1 MKHTHLLFVLLLC
14 FLVLAPVSAAV
25 HTSVPVDHEVYR
37 ILDVARIRGL
47 IDNQIDVK
55 PYSAS
60 RILHLLETIASQPEK
75 LSKSELLQ
83 IQQLIASLNASYG
96 YEPSNL
102 EKLLSTGYLRS
113 YDRDRGLGASFGI
126 TVDSQQT
133 VSLLK
138 KGEYD
143 SRNSVVAFLK
153 SDIGSYVSFNMDF
166 GLVFDKL
173 NNSVFLPSEFTIPG
187 EGFYMRL
194 TEGGSTPSSIPFD
207 KLNTSLV
214 LTPELSASFFDGD
227 VLLRW
232 GTIKRD
238 WGPGLNNLM
247 LSADARSFD
256 AIDIQLNLTSWFR
269 YSVMNGSLGK
279 FSLDTI
285 DGEPFLSDR
294 YGAKEDRLNYRYN
307 NNFSAHRVELDIGS
321 DLTFAIYES
330 TVWQKRFELSYLN
343 PFTVYMFQQNS
354 LGDIDDV
361 FAGLDFS
368 YTLPSKARIY
378 GAMAMNE
385 MNVVGNPIT
394 MLKAPRNMF
403 AFQAGVVVPLPIG
416 SFSSLTFQ
424 WTYIGPFVYTHYPM
438 RKLTGVIDPTDL
450 VTSEE
455 PEGDNDKVQII
466 TDTGRTVTYNATTE
480 NLTFNEK
487 GSDPAAVIDLK
498 DDAVAN
504 WYTQGGKTY
513 TLTDDGRTMIEKK
526 DGNFLIYETYA
537 ETNYVNKGEN
547 LGYPLQPN
555 SQEFLL
561 QLDLGLPKGWTTQLQ
576 VKYQARSGQYGYALD
591 QFMLYAI
598 HKQYPEKDFWN
609 HVFNHTLSVLFS
621 GTKKLDGM
629 PISLTASYRFI
640 ADWERPIDESTER
653 FDGLTTVFGSWQDPS
668 FNHIV
673 QVGVKIFY

>member
-1 MKHTHLLFVLLLC
+1 MKHTRSLFVLLLC
-14 FLVLAPVSAAV
+14 FLVLAPLSAAV
-25 HTSVPVDHEVYR
+25 HTSVPVDHRVYR
-37 ILDVARIRGL
+37 ILEVAQIRGL
-47 IDNQIDVK
+47 IENQLDVK

-60 RILHLLETIASQPEK
+60 KILSLLQTIASKPEK
-75 LSKSELLQ
+75 LSKSELQQ
-83 IQQLIASLNASYG
+83 IQQLIASFNASYG
-96 YEPSNL
+96 YEPSDIQS
-102 EKLLSTGYLRS
+102 LLTTGYLRS
-113 YDRDRGLGASFGI
+113 YDAQKGLGASFGI
-126 TVDSQQT
+126 TVDTQQT
-133 VSLLK
+133 FSLSE

-143 SRNSVVAFLK
+143 SRNALVAFLK
-153 SDIGSYVSFNMDF
+153 SDIGSHISFNMDF

-173 NNSVFLPSEFTIPG
+173 NNRVFLPSEFTIPG

-194 TEGGSTPSSIPFD
+194 TEGGNPPSSIPFD
-207 KLNTSLV
+207 KLNTSLI

-227 VLLRW
+227 VQLRW

-269 YSVMNGSLGK
+269 YSVMSGSLGK
-279 FSLDTI
+279 FSLDNI

-294 YGAKEDRLNYRYN
+294 YGAKEDRVNYRYD
-307 NNFSAHRVELDIGS
+307 NNFSAHRAELDIGRNF
-321 DLTFAIYES
+321 TFAIYES

-416 SFSSLTFQ
+416 TFSSLTFQ

-450 VTSEE
+450 KISETD
-455 PEGDNDKVQII
+455 PDITTHKTV
-466 TDTGRTVTYNATTE
+466 TDTGREITYKYNSSTDTIE
-480 NLTFNEK
+480 EIYLEEK
-487 GSDPAAVIDLK
+487 GP
-498 DDAVAN
+498 DDAETITIAN
-504 WYTQGGKTY
+504 AQWYSNNSY
-513 TLTDDGRTMIEKK
+513 TLTKDGRTMIENK
-526 DGNFLIYETYA
+526 DGKYLIYETYA

-561 QLDLGLPKGWTTQLQ
+561 QLDLGLPKGWSTQLQ
-576 VKYQARSGQYGYALD
+576 AKYQARSGQYGYSLD

-598 HKQYPEKDFWN
+598 DDQYPEKDFWN
-609 HVFNHTLSVLFS
+609 YVFNHTLSILVS

-640 ADWERPIDESTER
+640 ADWERPIDENTER
-653 FDGLTTVFGSWQDPS
+653 FDGFGTVFGAWQEPV

-673 QVGVKIFY
+673 QVGIKIFY

>member
-1 MKHTHLLFVLLLC
+1 MKHTRLLFVLVLC
-14 FLVLAPVSAAV
+14 FFVLTSLTAAV
-25 HTSVPVDHEVYR
+25 HTSVPVDHAVYR
-37 ILDVARIRGL
+37 ILDVAQIRGL

-60 RILHLLETIASQPEK
+60 RILSLLQTIASRPET
-75 LSKSELLQ
+75 LSKSELEY
-83 IQQLIASLNASYG
+83 IQQLIASLKASYG
-96 YEPSNL
+96 NEPSDL
-102 EKLLSTGYLRS
+102 QSLLTTGYLRS
-113 YDRDRGLGASFGI
+113 YDAQKGLGASFGI
-126 TVDSQQT
+126 TVDTQQT
-133 VSLLK
+133 FSLSE

-143 SRNSVVAFLK
+143 SRNALVAFLK
-153 SDIGSYVSFNMDF
+153 SDIGSHISFNMDF

-173 NNSVFLPSEFTIPG
+173 NNRVFLPGEFTIPG

-194 TEGGSTPSSIPFD
+194 TEGGNPPSSIPFD
-207 KLNTSLV
+207 KINTSLV

-269 YSVMNGSLGK
+269 YSVMSGSLGK
-279 FSLDTI
+279 FSLDNI

-294 YGAKEDRLNYRYN
+294 YGAKEDRVNYRYD
-307 NNFSAHRVELDIGS
+307 NNFSAHRAELDIGRNF
-321 DLTFAIYES
+321 TFAIYES

-354 LGDIDDV
+354 LGDMDDV
-361 FAGLDFS
+361 FAGLDVS
-368 YTLPSKARIY
+368 YTLPSKARLY

-416 SFSSLTFQ
+416 TFSSLTFQ

-438 RKLTGVIDPTDL
+438 RKLTGTVDKTGGPTSDPIVIT
-450 VTSEE
+450 
-455 PEGDNDKVQII
+455 
-466 TDTGRTVTYNATTE
+466 TDTGRTVTYDGTTIV
-480 NLTFNEK
+480 LSAK
-487 GSDPAAVIDLK
+487 GP
-498 DDAVAN
+498 DDAETITIADAQ
-504 WYTQGGKTY
+504 WYSSNSY
-513 TLTDDGRTMIEKK
+513 TLTKDGRTMIEEK
-526 DGNFLIYETYA
+526 DGKYLIYETYA

-561 QLDLGLPKGWTTQLQ
+561 QLDLGLPKGWTTQFQ
-576 VKYQARSGQYGYALD
+576 AKYQARSGQYGYSLD

-598 HKQYPEKDFWN
+598 DDQYPEKDFWN
-609 HVFNHTLSVLFS
+609 HVFNHTLSILVS

-640 ADWERPIDESTER
+640 ADWARPVDESTTPER
-653 FDGLTTVFGSWQDPS
+653 FDGLTTVFGAWQDPT

>member
-1 MKHTHLLFVLLLC
+1 MKGKLLSYVLLLC
-14 FLVLAPVSAAV
+14 FLALAPVSAAV
-25 HTSVPVDHEVYR
+25 HTSVPINHEVYR
-37 ILDVARIRGL
+37 ILEVAQIRGL

-60 RILHLLETIASQPEK
+60 SIIGLLETIEKQPEK
-75 LSKSELLQ
+75 LSKSELEQVRRL
-83 IQQLIASLNASYG
+83 LVSLSASYG

-102 EKLLSTGYLRS
+102 PNLFSTGYLRS
-113 YDRDRGLGASFGI
+113 YDAQRGLGASFGI
-126 TVDSQQT
+126 TVDTQQT
-133 VSLLK
+133 ISLSEI
-138 KGEYD
+138 GEYD
-143 SRNSVVAFLK
+143 SRNSIVAFLK
-153 SDIGSYVSFNMDF
+153 SDIGNNISFNMDF
-166 GLVFDKL
+166 GLVFDRL
-173 NNSVFLPSEFTIPG
+173 NNRVFLPSEFTIPG

-194 TEGGSTPSSIPFD
+194 TEGGDTPSSIPFE
-207 KLNTSLV
+207 KINTGLV

-256 AIDIQLNLTSWFR
+256 AIDIQLSLTSWFR
-269 YSVMNGSLGK
+269 YSVMSGSLGK
-279 FSLDTI
+279 FSLNDI
-285 DGEPFLSDR
+285 DGEPFLSDK
-294 YGAKEDRLNYRYN
+294 YGAKEDRVNYRYD
-307 NNFSAHRVELDIGS
+307 NNFSAHRVELDIGKNF
-321 DLTFAIYES
+321 TFAIYES

-403 AFQAGVVVPLPIG
+403 AFQAGVVLPLPIG
-416 SFSSLTFQ
+416 SFSSLTLQ

-438 RKLTGVIDPTDL
+438 RKLTGTVDT
-450 VTSEE
+450 T
-455 PEGDNDKVQII
+455 NDSIV
-466 TDTGRTVTYNATTE
+466 TDTGRTVTYNNTDNTIA
-480 NLTFNEK
+480 LSAK
-487 GSDPAAVIDLK
+487 GP
-498 DDAVAN
+498 DDAQTIKLGSAE
-504 WYTQGGKTY
+504 WYSNGTY
-513 TLTDDGRTMIEKK
+513 TLTKDGRTVIEKDTSDSK
-526 DGNFLIYETYA
+526 NTRYLIYETYA

-561 QLDLGLPKGWTTQLQ
+561 QMDLGLPKGWTAQLQ
-576 VKYQARSGQYGYALD
+576 AKYQARSGQYGYSLD

-598 HKQYPEKDFWN
+598 DDQYAQKDFWN
-609 HVFNHTLSVLFS
+609 HVFNHTLSVLAS
-621 GTKKLDGM
+621 ASKKLDTM

-653 FDGLTTVFGSWQDPS
+653 FDGLGTVFGAWQHPT

>member
-1 MKHTHLLFVLLLC
+1 MKHTRLLFVLVLC
-14 FLVLAPVSAAV
+14 FFVLTSLTAAV
-25 HTSVPVDHEVYR
+25 HTSVPVDHAVYR
-37 ILDVARIRGL
+37 ILDVAQIRGL

-60 RILHLLETIASQPEK
+60 RILSLLQTIASKPET
-75 LSKSELLQ
+75 LSKSELEH
-83 IQQLIASLNASYG
+83 IQQLIASLKASYG
-96 YEPSNL
+96 YEPSDL
-102 EKLLSTGYLRS
+102 QSLLTTGYLRS
-113 YDRDRGLGASFGI
+113 YDAQKGLGASFGI
-126 TVDSQQT
+126 TVDTQQT
-133 VSLLK
+133 FSLSE

-143 SRNSVVAFLK
+143 SRNALVAFLK
-153 SDIGSYVSFNMDF
+153 SDIGSHISFNMDF

-173 NNSVFLPSEFTIPG
+173 NNRVFLPGEFTIPG

-194 TEGGSTPSSIPFD
+194 TEGGNPPSSIPFD
-207 KLNTSLV
+207 KINTSLV

-269 YSVMNGSLGK
+269 YSVMSGSLGK
-279 FSLDTI
+279 FSLDNI

-294 YGAKEDRLNYRYN
+294 YGAKEDRVNYRYD
-307 NNFSAHRVELDIGS
+307 NNFSAHRAELDIGRNF
-321 DLTFAIYES
+321 TFAIYES

-354 LGDIDDV
+354 LGDMDDV
-361 FAGLDFS
+361 FAGLDVA
-368 YTLPSKARIY
+368 YTLPSKARLY

-416 SFSSLTFQ
+416 TFSSLTFQ

-438 RKLTGVIDPTDL
+438 RKLTGTVD
-450 VTSEE
+450 TSFL
-455 PEGDNDKVQII
+455 PNGNSVDSSNPITII
-466 TDTGRTVTYNATTE
+466 TDTGRTVTYDGTSIT
-480 NLTFNEK
+480 LSKK
-487 GSDPAAVIDLK
+487 GPDEEETIGIAPAD
-498 DDAVAN
+498 VAS
-504 WYTQGGKTY
+504 WYSNDTY
-513 TLTDDGRTMIEKK
+513 TLTKDGRTMIEKK
-526 DGNFLIYETYA
+526 GDDFLIYETYA

-561 QLDLGLPKGWTTQLQ
+561 QLDLGLPKGWTTQFQ
-576 VKYQARSGQYGYALD
+576 AKYQARSGQYGYSLD

-598 HKQYPEKDFWN
+598 DDQYPEKDFWN
-609 HVFNHTLSVLFS
+609 HVFNHTLSILVS

-653 FDGLTTVFGSWQDPS
+653 FDGLTTKFGAWQDPV

>member
-1 MKHTHLLFVLLLC
+1 MKHTRSLFVLLLC

-60 RILHLLETIASQPEK
+60 RILHLLETIESQPEK

-133 VSLLK
+133 VSLSK
-138 KGEYD
+138 KGQYD
-143 SRNSVVAFLK
+143 SRNSIVAFLK
-153 SDIGSYVSFNMDF
+153 SDIGSHVSFNMDF
-166 GLVFDKL
+166 GLVLDKL

-279 FSLDTI
+279 FSLDNI

-343 PFTVYMFQQNS
+343 PFTIYMFQQNS

-438 RKLTGVIDPTDL
+438 RKLTGTVDTTNKSI
-450 VTSEE
+450 V
-455 PEGDNDKVQII
+455 
-466 TDTGRTVTYNATTE
+466 TDTGRTVTYDGTNITLSA
-480 NLTFNEK
+480 K
-487 GSDPAAVIDLK
+487 GPDDEETIII
-498 DDAVAN
+498 DDAQ
-504 WYTQGGKTY
+504 WYGNDSY
-513 TLTDDGRTMIEKK
+513 TLTKDGRTMIEK
-526 DGNFLIYETYA
+526 DSSDSTNTRFLIYETYA

-561 QLDLGLPKGWTTQLQ
+561 QLDLGFPKGWTSQMQ

-598 HKQYPEKDFWN
+598 DDQYPEKDFWN
-609 HVFNHTLSVLFS
+609 YVFNHTLSVLFS

-640 ADWERPIDESTER
+640 ADWERPITSER
-653 FDGLTTVFGSWQDPS
+653 FDGLHTVFGSWQDPS

>member
-1 MKHTHLLFVLLLC
+1 MKHTRLLFVLVLC
-14 FLVLAPVSAAV
+14 FFVLTSLTAAV
-25 HTSVPVDHEVYR
+25 HTSVPVDHAVYR
-37 ILDVARIRGL
+37 ILDVAQIRGL

-60 RILHLLETIASQPEK
+60 RILSLLQTIASRPET
-75 LSKSELLQ
+75 LSKSELEY

-96 YEPSNL
+96 YEHSDL
-102 EKLLSTGYLRS
+102 QSLLTTGYLRS
-113 YDRDRGLGASFGI
+113 YDAQKGLGASFGI
-126 TVDSQQT
+126 TVDTQQT
-133 VSLLK
+133 FSLSE

-143 SRNSVVAFLK
+143 SRNALVAFLK
-153 SDIGSYVSFNMDF
+153 SDIGSHISFNMDF

-173 NNSVFLPSEFTIPG
+173 NNRVFLPGEFTIPG

-194 TEGGSTPSSIPFD
+194 TEGGNPPSSIPFD
-207 KLNTSLV
+207 KINTSLV

-269 YSVMNGSLGK
+269 YSVMSGSLGK
-279 FSLDTI
+279 FSLDNI

-294 YGAKEDRLNYRYN
+294 YGAKEDRVNYRYD
-307 NNFSAHRVELDIGS
+307 NNFSAHRAELDIGRNF
-321 DLTFAIYES
+321 TFAIYES

-343 PFTVYMFQQNS
+343 PFTIYMFQQNS
-354 LGDIDDV
+354 LGDMDDV
-361 FAGLDFS
+361 FAGLDVS
-368 YTLPSKARIY
+368 YTLPSKARLY

-416 SFSSLTFQ
+416 TFSSLTFQ

-438 RKLTGVIDPTDL
+438 RKLTGSFVKEDL
-450 VTSEE
+450 VDGKTVVT
-455 PEGDNDKVQII
+455 N
-466 TDTGRTVTYNATTE
+466 TGKTVTYIKSTDSAVE
-480 NLTFNEK
+480 KLSFKEK
-487 GSDPAAVIDLK
+487 GSDPDAEIDISTT
-498 DDAVAN
+498 AVAT

-526 DGNFLIYETYA
+526 GDDFLIYETYA

-561 QLDLGLPKGWTTQLQ
+561 QLDLGLPKGWTTQFQ
-576 VKYQARSGQYGYALD
+576 AKYQARSGQYGYSLD

-598 HKQYPEKDFWN
+598 DDQYPEKDFWN
-609 HVFNHTLSVLFS
+609 HVFNHTLSILVS

-653 FDGLTTVFGSWQDPS
+653 FDGLTTKFGAWQDPV

>member
-1 MKHTHLLFVLLLC
+1 MKHTRLLFVLVLC
-14 FLVLAPVSAAV
+14 FFVLTSLTAAV
-25 HTSVPVDHEVYR
+25 HTSVPVDHAVYR
-37 ILDVARIRGL
+37 ILDVAQIRGL

-60 RILHLLETIASQPEK
+60 RILSLLQTIASRPET
-75 LSKSELLQ
+75 LSKSELEY

-96 YEPSNL
+96 YEPSDL
-102 EKLLSTGYLRS
+102 QSLLTTGYLRS
-113 YDRDRGLGASFGI
+113 YDAQKGLGASFGI
-126 TVDSQQT
+126 TVDTQQT
-133 VSLLK
+133 FSLSE

-143 SRNSVVAFLK
+143 SRNALVAFLK
-153 SDIGSYVSFNMDF
+153 SDIGSHISFNMDF

-173 NNSVFLPSEFTIPG
+173 NNRVFLPGEFTIPG

-194 TEGGSTPSSIPFD
+194 TEGGNPPSSIPFD
-207 KLNTSLV
+207 KINTSLV

-227 VLLRW
+227 VQLRW

-269 YSVMNGSLGK
+269 YSVMSGSLGK
-279 FSLDTI
+279 FSLDNI

-294 YGAKEDRLNYRYN
+294 YGAKEDRVNYRYD
-307 NNFSAHRVELDIGS
+307 NNFSAHRAELDIGRNF
-321 DLTFAIYES
+321 TFAIYES

-354 LGDIDDV
+354 LGDMDDV
-361 FAGLDFS
+361 FAGLDVS
-368 YTLPSKARIY
+368 YTLPSKARLY

-424 WTYIGPFVYTHYPM
+424 WTYIGPFVYTHYPL
-438 RKLTGVIDPTDL
+438 RKLTGTVDKTGGTTSDPIVIT
-450 VTSEE
+450 
-455 PEGDNDKVQII
+455 
-466 TDTGRTVTYNATTE
+466 TDTGRTVTYDGTTIV
-480 NLTFNEK
+480 LSAK
-487 GSDPAAVIDLK
+487 GP
-498 DDAVAN
+498 DDAETITIADAQ
-504 WYTQGGKTY
+504 WYSSNSY
-513 TLTDDGRTMIEKK
+513 TLTKDGRTMIEEK
-526 DGNFLIYETYA
+526 DGKYLIYETYA

-561 QLDLGLPKGWTTQLQ
+561 QLDLGLPKGWTTQFQ
-576 VKYQARSGQYGYALD
+576 AKYQARSGQYGYSLD

-598 HKQYPEKDFWN
+598 DDQYPEKDFWN
-609 HVFNHTLSVLFS
+609 HVFNHTLSILVS

-640 ADWERPIDESTER
+640 ADWARPVDESTTPER
-653 FDGLTTVFGSWQDPS
+653 FDGLTTVFGAWQDPT

>member
-1 MKHTHLLFVLLLC
+1 MKHTRLLFVLVLC
-14 FLVLAPVSAAV
+14 FFVLTSLTAAV
-25 HTSVPVDHEVYR
+25 HTSVPVDHAVYR
-37 ILDVARIRGL
+37 ILDVAQIRGL

-60 RILHLLETIASQPEK
+60 RILSLLQTIASRPET
-75 LSKSELLQ
+75 LSKSELEY
-83 IQQLIASLNASYG
+83 IQQLIASLKASYG
-96 YEPSNL
+96 YEPSDL
-102 EKLLSTGYLRS
+102 QSLLTTGYLRS
-113 YDRDRGLGASFGI
+113 YDAQKGLGASFGI
-126 TVDSQQT
+126 TVDTQQT
-133 VSLLK
+133 FSLSE

-143 SRNSVVAFLK
+143 SRNALVAFLK
-153 SDIGSYVSFNMDF
+153 SDIGSHISFNMDF

-173 NNSVFLPSEFTIPG
+173 NNRVFLPGEFTIPG

-194 TEGGSTPSSIPFD
+194 TEGGNPPSSIPFD
-207 KLNTSLV
+207 KINTSLV

-269 YSVMNGSLGK
+269 YSVMSGSLGK
-279 FSLDTI
+279 FSLDNI

-294 YGAKEDRLNYRYN
+294 YGAKEDRVNYRYD
-307 NNFSAHRVELDIGS
+307 NNFSAHRAELDIGS
-321 DLTFAIYES
+321 NFTFAIYES

-354 LGDIDDV
+354 LGDMDDV
-361 FAGLDFS
+361 FAGLDVS
-368 YTLPSKARIY
+368 YTLPSKARLY

-416 SFSSLTFQ
+416 TFSSLTFQ

-438 RKLTGVIDPTDL
+438 RKLTGSFVKGDL
-450 VTSEE
+450 V
-455 PEGDNDKVQII
+455 PDKTII
-466 TDTGRTVTYNATTE
+466 TDTGRTVVYSSVPKKLA
-480 NLTFNEK
+480 FSAK
-487 GSDPAAVIDLK
+487 GADPIAEIDISDAAV
-498 DDAVAN
+498 AT

-526 DGNFLIYETYA
+526 GDDFLIYETYA

-561 QLDLGLPKGWTTQLQ
+561 QLDLGLPKGWTTQFQ
-576 VKYQARSGQYGYALD
+576 AKYQARSGQYGYSLD

-598 HKQYPEKDFWN
+598 DDQYPEKDFWN
-609 HVFNHTLSVLFS
+609 YVFNHTLSILVS
-621 GTKKLDGM
+621 GTKKLDDM

-653 FDGLTTVFGSWQDPS
+653 FDGLTTVFGAWQDPT

>member
-1 MKHTHLLFVLLLC
+1 MKHTRLLFVLVLC
-14 FLVLAPVSAAV
+14 FFVLTSLTAAV
-25 HTSVPVDHEVYR
+25 HTSVPVDHAVYR
-37 ILDVARIRGL
+37 ILDVAQIRGL

-60 RILHLLETIASQPEK
+60 RILSLLQTIASRPET
-75 LSKSELLQ
+75 LSKSELEY

-96 YEPSNL
+96 YEPSDL
-102 EKLLSTGYLRS
+102 QSLLTTGYLRS
-113 YDRDRGLGASFGI
+113 YDAQKGLGASFGI
-126 TVDSQQT
+126 TVDTQQT
-133 VSLLK
+133 FSLSE

-143 SRNSVVAFLK
+143 SRNALVAFLK
-153 SDIGSYVSFNMDF
+153 SDIGSHISFNMDF

-173 NNSVFLPSEFTIPG
+173 NNRVFLPGEFTIPG

-194 TEGGSTPSSIPFD
+194 TEGGNPPSSIPFD
-207 KLNTSLV
+207 KINTSLV

-269 YSVMNGSLGK
+269 YSVMSGSLGK
-279 FSLDTI
+279 FSLDNI

-294 YGAKEDRLNYRYN
+294 YGAKEDRVNYRYD
-307 NNFSAHRVELDIGS
+307 NNFSAHRAELDIGRNF
-321 DLTFAIYES
+321 TFAIYES

-354 LGDIDDV
+354 LGDMDDV
-361 FAGLDFS
+361 FAGLDVS
-368 YTLPSKARIY
+368 YTLPSKARLY

-416 SFSSLTFQ
+416 TFSSLTFQ

-438 RKLTGVIDPTDL
+438 RKLTGSFVKEDL
-450 VTSEE
+450 VDGKTVVT
-455 PEGDNDKVQII
+455 N
-466 TDTGRTVTYNATTE
+466 TGKTVTYIKSTDPAVE
-480 NLTFNEK
+480 KLSFKEK
-487 GSDPAAVIDLK
+487 GSDPDAEIDISTT
-498 DDAVAN
+498 AVAT

-526 DGNFLIYETYA
+526 GDDFLIYETYA

-561 QLDLGLPKGWTTQLQ
+561 QLDLGLPKGWTTQFQ
-576 VKYQARSGQYGYALD
+576 AKYQARSGQYGYSLD

-598 HKQYPEKDFWN
+598 DDQYPEKDFWN
-609 HVFNHTLSVLFS
+609 HVFNHTLSILVS

-653 FDGLTTVFGSWQDPS
+653 FDGLTTKFGAWQDPV

>member
-1 MKHTHLLFVLLLC
+1 
-14 FLVLAPVSAAV
+14 
-25 HTSVPVDHEVYR
+25 
-37 ILDVARIRGL
+37 
-47 IDNQIDVK
+47 
-55 PYSAS
+55 
-60 RILHLLETIASQPEK
+60 
-75 LSKSELLQ
+75 
-83 IQQLIASLNASYG
+83 
-96 YEPSNL
+96 
-102 EKLLSTGYLRS
+102 
-113 YDRDRGLGASFGI
+113 
-126 TVDSQQT
+126 
-133 VSLLK
+133 
-138 KGEYD
+138 
-143 SRNSVVAFLK
+143 
-153 SDIGSYVSFNMDF
+153 
-166 GLVFDKL
+166 
-173 NNSVFLPSEFTIPG
+173 
-187 EGFYMRL
+187 MRL
-194 TEGGSTPSSIPFD
+194 TEGGNPPSSIPFD
-207 KLNTSLV
+207 KINTSLI

-269 YSVMNGSLGK
+269 YSVMSGSLGK
-279 FSLDTI
+279 FSLDNI

-294 YGAKEDRLNYRYN
+294 YGAKEDRVNYRYD
-307 NNFSAHRVELDIGS
+307 NNFSAHRAELDIGRNF
-321 DLTFAIYES
+321 TFAIYES

-361 FAGLDFS
+361 FAGLDVS
-368 YTLPSKARIY
+368 YTLPSKARLY

-416 SFSSLTFQ
+416 TFSSLTFQ

-438 RKLTGVIDPTDL
+438 RKLTGSFVKEDL
-450 VTSEE
+450 VDGKT
-455 PEGDNDKVQII
+455 VV
-466 TDTGRTVTYNATTE
+466 TDTGKTVTYIKSTDPAVE
-480 NLTFNEK
+480 KLSFKEK
-487 GSDPAAVIDLK
+487 GSDPDAEIDISTT
-498 DDAVAN
+498 AVAT

-526 DGNFLIYETYA
+526 GDDFLIYETYA

-576 VKYQARSGQYGYALD
+576 AKYQARSGQYGYSLD

-598 HKQYPEKDFWN
+598 DDQYPEKDFWN
-609 HVFNHTLSVLFS
+609 YVFNHTLSVLVS

-640 ADWERPIDESTER
+640 ADWARPVDESTTPQR
-653 FDGLTTVFGSWQDPS
+653 FDGLTTVFGAWQDPA

>member
-1 MKHTHLLFVLLLC
+1 MKHTHSLFVLLLC

-60 RILHLLETIASQPEK
+60 RILHLLETIESQPEK

-133 VSLLK
+133 VSLSK

-143 SRNSVVAFLK
+143 SRNSIVAFLK
-153 SDIGSYVSFNMDF
+153 SDIGSHVSFNMDF
-166 GLVFDKL
+166 GLVLDKL

-194 TEGGSTPSSIPFD
+194 TEGGSPPSSIPFD

-279 FSLDTI
+279 FSLDDI

-416 SFSSLTFQ
+416 SFSSLTLQ

-438 RKLTGVIDPTDL
+438 RKLTGTLDASIPTAPI
-450 VTSEE
+450 T
-455 PEGDNDKVQII
+455 IT
-466 TDTGRTVTYNATTE
+466 TDTGRTVTYNGTDTITLFAKGPDDVQTI
-480 NLTFNEK
+480 NLDTAEWFSN
-487 GSDPAAVIDLK
+487 G
-498 DDAVAN
+498 
-504 WYTQGGKTY
+504 TY
-513 TLTDDGRTMIEKK
+513 TLTKDGRTMIEKST
-526 DGNFLIYETYA
+526 DGKRFLIYETYA

-561 QLDLGLPKGWTTQLQ
+561 QLDLGFPKGWTTQLQ

-598 HKQYPEKDFWN
+598 DDQYPEKDFWN
-609 HVFNHTLSVLFS
+609 YVFNHTLSVLFS

-640 ADWERPIDESTER
+640 ADWVRPKDESTER

>member
-1 MKHTHLLFVLLLC
+1 MKHTRSLFVLLLC

-133 VSLLK
+133 VSLSK

-143 SRNSVVAFLK
+143 SRNSIVAFLK
-153 SDIGSYVSFNMDF
+153 SDIGSHVSFNMDF
-166 GLVFDKL
+166 GLVLDKL

-194 TEGGSTPSSIPFD
+194 TEGGSPPSSIPFD

-279 FSLDTI
+279 FSLDDI

-416 SFSSLTFQ
+416 SFSSLTLQ

-438 RKLTGVIDPTDL
+438 RKLTGTLDASIPTAPI
-450 VTSEE
+450 T
-455 PEGDNDKVQII
+455 IT
-466 TDTGRTVTYNATTE
+466 TDTGRTVTYNGTDTITLFAKGPDDVQTI
-480 NLTFNEK
+480 NLDTAEWFSN
-487 GSDPAAVIDLK
+487 G
-498 DDAVAN
+498 
-504 WYTQGGKTY
+504 TY
-513 TLTDDGRTMIEKK
+513 TLTKDGRTMIEKST
-526 DGNFLIYETYA
+526 DGKRFLIYETYA

-591 QFMLYAI
+591 QFMLYTI

-609 HVFNHTLSVLFS
+609 YVFNHTLSVLFS

-640 ADWERPIDESTER
+640 ADWVRPKDESTER

>member
-1 MKHTHLLFVLLLC
+1 MKHTRLLFVLVLC
-14 FLVLAPVSAAV
+14 FFVLTSLTAAV
-25 HTSVPVDHEVYR
+25 HTSVPVDHAVYR
-37 ILDVARIRGL
+37 ILDVAQIRGL

-60 RILHLLETIASQPEK
+60 RILSLLQTIASRPET
-75 LSKSELLQ
+75 LSKSELEY
-83 IQQLIASLNASYG
+83 IQQLIASLKASYG
-96 YEPSNL
+96 YEPSDL
-102 EKLLSTGYLRS
+102 QSLLTTGYLRS
-113 YDRDRGLGASFGI
+113 YDAQKGLGASFGI
-126 TVDSQQT
+126 TVDTQQT
-133 VSLLK
+133 FSLSE

-143 SRNSVVAFLK
+143 SRNALVAFLK
-153 SDIGSYVSFNMDF
+153 SDIGSHISFNMDF

-173 NNSVFLPSEFTIPG
+173 NNRVFLPGEFTIPG

-194 TEGGSTPSSIPFD
+194 TEGGNTPSAIPFD
-207 KLNTSLV
+207 KINTSLI

-269 YSVMNGSLGK
+269 YSVMSGSLGK
-279 FSLDTI
+279 FSLDNI

-294 YGAKEDRLNYRYN
+294 YGAKEDRVNYRYD
-307 NNFSAHRVELDIGS
+307 NNFSAHRAELDIGRNF
-321 DLTFAIYES
+321 TFAIYES

-354 LGDIDDV
+354 LGDMDDV
-361 FAGLDFS
+361 FAGLDVS
-368 YTLPSKARIY
+368 YTLPSKARLY

-416 SFSSLTFQ
+416 TFSSLTFQ

-450 VTSEE
+450 VTSGVPLE
-455 PEGDNDKVQII
+455 DNDKVQIV
-466 TDTGRTVTYNATTE
+466 TDTGRIIIYDDTKKEITLSAKGPDEAQTI
-480 NLTFNEK
+480 NLDTAEWFSN
-487 GSDPAAVIDLK
+487 D
-498 DDAVAN
+498 
-504 WYTQGGKTY
+504 TY
-513 TLTDDGRTMIEKK
+513 TLTKDGRTMIEEK
-526 DGNFLIYETYA
+526 DGKYLIYETYA

-561 QLDLGLPKGWTTQLQ
+561 QLDLGLPKGWTTQFQ
-576 VKYQARSGQYGYALD
+576 AKYQARSGQYGYSLD
-591 QFMLYAI
+591 QFMLYTI

-609 HVFNHTLSVLFS
+609 YVFNHTLSILVS

-640 ADWERPIDESTER
+640 ADWERPIISER
-653 FDGLTTVFGSWQDPS
+653 FDGLGTDFGAWQDPA

>member
-1 MKHTHLLFVLLLC
+1 MKHTRLLFVLVLC
-14 FLVLAPVSAAV
+14 FFVLTSLTAAV
-25 HTSVPVDHEVYR
+25 HTSVPVDHAVYR
-37 ILDVARIRGL
+37 ILDVAQIRGL

-60 RILHLLETIASQPEK
+60 RILSLLQTIASRPET
-75 LSKSELLQ
+75 LSKSELEH
-83 IQQLIASLNASYG
+83 IQQLIASLKASYG
-96 YEPSNL
+96 YEPSDL
-102 EKLLSTGYLRS
+102 QSLLTTGYLRS
-113 YDRDRGLGASFGI
+113 YDAQKGLGASFGI
-126 TVDSQQT
+126 TVDTQQT
-133 VSLLK
+133 FSLSE

-143 SRNSVVAFLK
+143 SRNALVAFLK
-153 SDIGSYVSFNMDF
+153 SDIGSHISFNMDF

-173 NNSVFLPSEFTIPG
+173 NNRVFLPGEFTIPG

-194 TEGGSTPSSIPFD
+194 TEGGNPPSSIPFD
-207 KLNTSLV
+207 KINTSLI

-269 YSVMNGSLGK
+269 YSVMSGSLGK
-279 FSLDTI
+279 FSLDNI

-294 YGAKEDRLNYRYN
+294 YGAKEDRVNYRYD
-307 NNFSAHRVELDIGS
+307 NNFSAHRAELDIGRNF
-321 DLTFAIYES
+321 TFAIYES

-354 LGDIDDV
+354 LGDMDDV
-361 FAGLDFS
+361 FAGLDVS
-368 YTLPSKARIY
+368 YTLPSKARLY

-416 SFSSLTFQ
+416 TFSSLTFQ

-438 RKLTGVIDPTDL
+438 RKLTGVIDPADL
-450 VTSEE
+450 VTSGE
-455 PEGDNDKVQII
+455 PLEDNDKVQIV
-466 TDTGRTVTYNATTE
+466 TDTGRIIIYDDTKKEITLSAKGPDEAQTI
-480 NLTFNEK
+480 NLDTAEWFSN
-487 GSDPAAVIDLK
+487 D
-498 DDAVAN
+498 
-504 WYTQGGKTY
+504 TY
-513 TLTDDGRTMIEKK
+513 TLTKDGRTMIEEK
-526 DGNFLIYETYA
+526 DGKYLIYETYA

-561 QLDLGLPKGWTTQLQ
+561 QLDLGLPKGWTTQFQ
-576 VKYQARSGQYGYALD
+576 AKYQARSGQYGYSLD

-598 HKQYPEKDFWN
+598 DDQYPEKDFWN
-609 HVFNHTLSVLFS
+609 HVFNHTLSILVS

-653 FDGLTTVFGSWQDPS
+653 FDGLTTKFGAWQDPV

>member
-1 MKHTHLLFVLLLC
+1 MVLGLLFLTLSSL
-14 FLVLAPVSAAV
+14 SAAM
-25 HTSVPVDHEVYR
+25 HTSVPVDHRVYR
-37 ILDVARIRGL
+37 ILEVAQIRGL
-47 IDNQIDVK
+47 IDNQLAVK

-60 RILHLLETIASQPEK
+60 RIIGLLETIAKQPEK
-75 LSKSELLQ
+75 LSNPEFEQVGELIVAL
-83 IQQLIASLNASYG
+83 STSYG
-96 YEPSNL
+96 YEPSSLQSLFSN
-102 EKLLSTGYLRS
+102 GYLRT
-113 YDRDRGLGASFGI
+113 YDAERGLGAAFGI
-126 TVDSQQT
+126 TVDSLQT
-133 VSLLK
+133 ASLSEF
-138 KGEYD
+138 GEYD

-153 SDIGSYVSFNMDF
+153 SDIGSHISFNMDF

-173 NNSVFLPSEFTIPG
+173 NNRVFLPSEFTIPG

-194 TEGGSTPSSIPFD
+194 TEGGNPPSSIPFE
-207 KLNTSLV
+207 KINTSLI
-214 LTPELSASFFDGD
+214 LSPELSASFFDGD

-269 YSVMNGSLGK
+269 YSVMSGSLGK
-279 FSLDTI
+279 FSLNNI
-285 DGEPFLSDR
+285 DGEPFLSDT
-294 YGAKEDRLNYRYN
+294 YGAKEDRVNYRYD
-307 NNFSAHRVELDIGS
+307 NNFSAHRAELDIGK
-321 DLTFAIYES
+321 DFTFAIYES

-403 AFQAGVVVPLPIG
+403 AFQAGVVLPLPVG
-416 SFSSLTFQ
+416 SFSTLTFQ
-424 WTYIGPFVYTHYPM
+424 WTYIGPFVYTHYPL
-438 RKLTGVIDPTDL
+438 REYTGFIEATGGSSSTVSD
-450 VTSEE
+450 
-455 PEGDNDKVQII
+455 Q
-466 TDTGRTVTYNATTE
+466 GRTFTWDAANTKI
-480 NLTFNEK
+480 TFRPK
-487 GSDPAAVIDLK
+487 GSSVDEEIIVDSSAST
-498 DDAVAN
+498 
-504 WYTQGGKTY
+504 WYSK
-513 TLTDDGRTMIEKK
+513 DGRTMIEKEGDK
-526 DGNFLIYETYA
+526 YLIYETYS
-537 ETNYVNKGEN
+537 ETAYVNKGEN

-555 SQEFLL
+555 SQEFLV

-576 VKYQARSGQYGYALD
+576 AKYQARSGQYGYSID

-598 HKQYPEKDFWN
+598 DDQYPEKDFWN
-609 HVFNHTLSVLFS
+609 HVFNHTLSVLAS
-621 GTKKLDGM
+621 ASKKLDGM

-640 ADWERPIDESTER
+640 ADWERPIDESTTAER
-653 FDGLTTVFGSWQDPS
+653 FDGLGTVFGAWQNPT
-668 FNHIV
+668 FNHVV

>member
-1 MKHTHLLFVLLLC
+1 MKHTHSLFVLLLC

-60 RILHLLETIASQPEK
+60 RILHLLETIESQPEK

-133 VSLLK
+133 VSLSK

-143 SRNSVVAFLK
+143 SRNSIVAFLK
-153 SDIGSYVSFNMDF
+153 SDIGSHVSFNMDF
-166 GLVFDKL
+166 GLVLDKL

-194 TEGGSTPSSIPFD
+194 TEGGSPPSSIPFD

-279 FSLDTI
+279 FSLDNI

-294 YGAKEDRLNYRYN
+294 YGAKEDRLNYRYD
-307 NNFSAHRVELDIGS
+307 NNFSAHRAELDIGS

-403 AFQAGVVVPLPIG
+403 AFQAGVVIPLPIG

-438 RKLTGVIDPTDL
+438 RKLTGTVDTTYRPNDAV
-450 VTSEE
+450 VTSDD
-455 PEGDNDKVQII
+455 PIVIT
-466 TDTGRTVTYNATTE
+466 TDTGRTVTYDGTNITLSA
-480 NLTFNEK
+480 K
-487 GSDPAAVIDLK
+487 GPDDEETIII
-498 DDAVAN
+498 DDAQ
-504 WYTQGGKTY
+504 WYGNDSY
-513 TLTDDGRTMIEKK
+513 TLTKDGRTMIEKEN
-526 DGNFLIYETYA
+526 DPSDSTNTRFLIYETYA

-598 HKQYPEKDFWN
+598 HKQYPEKDF
-609 HVFNHTLSVLFS
+609 
-621 GTKKLDGM
+621 
-629 PISLTASYRFI
+629 
-640 ADWERPIDESTER
+640 
-653 FDGLTTVFGSWQDPS
+653 
-668 FNHIV
+668 
-673 QVGVKIFY
+673 

>member
-1 MKHTHLLFVLLLC
+1 MKHTRLLFVLVLC
-14 FLVLAPVSAAV
+14 FFVLTSLTAAV
-25 HTSVPVDHEVYR
+25 HTSVPVDHAVYR
-37 ILDVARIRGL
+37 ILDVAQIRGL

-60 RILHLLETIASQPEK
+60 RILSLLQTIASKPET
-75 LSKSELLQ
+75 LSKSELEHM
-83 IQQLIASLNASYG
+83 QQLIASLKASYG
-96 YEPSNL
+96 YEPSDL
-102 EKLLSTGYLRS
+102 QSLLTTGYLRS
-113 YDRDRGLGASFGI
+113 YDAQKGLGASFGI
-126 TVDSQQT
+126 TVDTQQT
-133 VSLLK
+133 FSLSE

-143 SRNSVVAFLK
+143 SRNALVAFLK
-153 SDIGSYVSFNMDF
+153 SDIGSHISFNMDF

-173 NNSVFLPSEFTIPG
+173 NNRVFLPGEFTIPG

-194 TEGGSTPSSIPFD
+194 TEGGNPPSSIPFD
-207 KLNTSLV
+207 KINTSLI

-269 YSVMNGSLGK
+269 YSVMSGSLGK
-279 FSLDTI
+279 FSLDNI

-294 YGAKEDRLNYRYN
+294 YGAKEDRVNYRYD
-307 NNFSAHRVELDIGS
+307 NNFSAHRAELDIGRNF
-321 DLTFAIYES
+321 TFAIYES

-361 FAGLDFS
+361 FAGLDVS
-368 YTLPSKARIY
+368 YTLPSKARLY

-416 SFSSLTFQ
+416 TFSSLTFQ

-438 RKLTGVIDPTDL
+438 RKLTGSFVKEDL
-450 VTSEE
+450 VDGKT
-455 PEGDNDKVQII
+455 VV
-466 TDTGRTVTYNATTE
+466 TDTGKTVTYIKSTDPAVE
-480 NLTFNEK
+480 KLSFKEK
-487 GSDPAAVIDLK
+487 GSDPDAEIDISTT
-498 DDAVAN
+498 AVAT

-526 DGNFLIYETYA
+526 GDDFLIYETYA

-576 VKYQARSGQYGYALD
+576 AKYQARSGQYGYSLD

-598 HKQYPEKDFWN
+598 DDQYPEKDFWN
-609 HVFNHTLSVLFS
+609 YVFNHTLSVLVS

-640 ADWERPIDESTER
+640 ADWARPVDESTTPQR
-653 FDGLTTVFGSWQDPS
+653 FDGLTTVFGAWQDPA

>member
-1 MKHTHLLFVLLLC
+1 MKHTHSLFVLLLC

-60 RILHLLETIASQPEK
+60 RILHLLETIESQPEK

-133 VSLLK
+133 VSLSK

-143 SRNSVVAFLK
+143 SRNSIVAFLK
-153 SDIGSYVSFNMDF
+153 SDIGSHVSFNMDF
-166 GLVFDKL
+166 GLVLDKL

-194 TEGGSTPSSIPFD
+194 TEGGSPPSSIPFD

-279 FSLDTI
+279 FSLDDI

-416 SFSSLTFQ
+416 SFSSLTLQ

-438 RKLTGVIDPTDL
+438 RKLTGTLDASIPTAPI
-450 VTSEE
+450 T
-455 PEGDNDKVQII
+455 IT
-466 TDTGRTVTYNATTE
+466 TDTGRTVTYNGTDTITLLAKGPDDVQTI
-480 NLTFNEK
+480 NLDTAEWFSN
-487 GSDPAAVIDLK
+487 G
-498 DDAVAN
+498 
-504 WYTQGGKTY
+504 TY
-513 TLTDDGRTMIEKK
+513 TLTKDGRTMIEKST
-526 DGNFLIYETYA
+526 DGKRFLIYETYA

-561 QLDLGLPKGWTTQLQ
+561 QLDLGLPKGWTTKLQ
-576 VKYQARSGQYGYALD
+576 VKYQARSEQYGYSLD

-598 HKQYPEKDFWN
+598 DDQYPEKDFWN

-640 ADWERPIDESTER
+640 ADWVRPKDESTER

>member
-1 MKHTHLLFVLLLC
+1 MKHTRLLFVLVLC
-14 FLVLAPVSAAV
+14 FFVLTSLTAAV
-25 HTSVPVDHEVYR
+25 HTSVPVDHAVYR
-37 ILDVARIRGL
+37 ILDVAQIRGL

-60 RILHLLETIASQPEK
+60 RILSLLQTIASKPET
-75 LSKSELLQ
+75 LSKSELEH
-83 IQQLIASLNASYG
+83 IQQLIASLKASYG
-96 YEPSNL
+96 YEPSDL
-102 EKLLSTGYLRS
+102 QSLLTTGYLRS
-113 YDRDRGLGASFGI
+113 YDAQKGLGASFGI
-126 TVDSQQT
+126 TVDTQQT
-133 VSLLK
+133 FSLSE

-143 SRNSVVAFLK
+143 SRNALVAFLK
-153 SDIGSYVSFNMDF
+153 SDIGSHISFNMDF

-173 NNSVFLPSEFTIPG
+173 NNRVFLPGEFTIPG

-194 TEGGSTPSSIPFD
+194 TEGGNPPSSIPFD
-207 KLNTSLV
+207 KINTSLV

-269 YSVMNGSLGK
+269 YSVMSGSLGK

-294 YGAKEDRLNYRYN
+294 YGAKEDRVNYRYD
-307 NNFSAHRVELDIGS
+307 NNFSAHRAELDIGRNF
-321 DLTFAIYES
+321 TFAIYES

-354 LGDIDDV
+354 LGDMDDV
-361 FAGLDFS
+361 FAGLDVS
-368 YTLPSKARIY
+368 YTLLSKARLY

-416 SFSSLTFQ
+416 TFSSLTFQ

-450 VTSEE
+450 VTSGE
-455 PEGDNDKVQII
+455 PLEDNDKVQIV
-466 TDTGRTVTYNATTE
+466 TDTGRIIIYDDTKKEITLSAKGPDEAQTI
-480 NLTFNEK
+480 NLDTAEWFSN
-487 GSDPAAVIDLK
+487 D
-498 DDAVAN
+498 
-504 WYTQGGKTY
+504 TY
-513 TLTDDGRTMIEKK
+513 TLTKDGRTMIEEKGGK
-526 DGNFLIYETYA
+526 YLIYETYA

-561 QLDLGLPKGWTTQLQ
+561 QLDLGLPKGWTTQFQ
-576 VKYQARSGQYGYALD
+576 AKYQARSGQYGYSLD

-598 HKQYPEKDFWN
+598 DDQYPEKDFWN
-609 HVFNHTLSVLFS
+609 HVFNHTLSILVS

-653 FDGLTTVFGSWQDPS
+653 FDGLTTKFGAWQDPV

>member
-1 MKHTHLLFVLLLC
+1 MKLNRPIFILLLC
-14 FLVLAPVSAAV
+14 LLVSTPMSAAV

-37 ILDVARIRGL
+37 ILDVAQIRGL
-47 IDNQIDVK
+47 IDKQIDVR
-55 PYSAS
+55 PYPAS
-60 RILHLLETIASQPEK
+60 KIIGLLQIIANQPEK
-75 LSKSELLQ
+75 LGKVELQQ
-83 IQQLIASLNASYG
+83 IRQMLSAFSTSYG
-96 YEPSNL
+96 PEPSDLQNL
-102 EKLLSTGYLRS
+102 FSTGYLRS
-113 YDRDRGLGASFGI
+113 YDAQKGLGASFGI
-126 TVDSQQT
+126 TLESVQT
-133 VSLLK
+133 ISLSKLE
-138 KGEYD
+138 EYD
-143 SRNSVVAFLK
+143 SRNSIVAFLK
-153 SDIGSYVSFNMDF
+153 SDIGSHVSFNMDF
-166 GLVFDKL
+166 SLVLDKL
-173 NNSVFLPSEFTIPG
+173 NNRVFMPTEFTIPG

-194 TEGGSTPSSIPFD
+194 TEGGSPPSTIPFD

-214 LTPELSASFFDGD
+214 LTPEVAASFFDGD

-269 YSVMNGSLGK
+269 YSVMSGSLGK
-279 FSLDTI
+279 FSLDNI

-294 YGAKEDRLNYRYN
+294 YGAKEDRPNYRYD
-307 NNFSAHRVELDIGS
+307 NNFSAHRAELDIGRNF
-321 DLTFAIYES
+321 TFAIYES

-368 YTLPSKARIY
+368 YTLPSRLRIY

-385 MNVVGNPIT
+385 MNVVGSPIT

-403 AFQAGVVVPLPIG
+403 AFQAGVVLPLPIG

-438 RKLTGVIDPTDL
+438 RKLTGTVDTSILSSGDVL
-450 VTSEE
+450 V
-455 PEGDNDKVQII
+455 
-466 TDTGRTVTYNATTE
+466 TDTGRTVTYTSNKLTLSAKGPDPEAEIDISTTS
-480 NLTFNEK
+480 
-487 GSDPAAVIDLK
+487 GG
-498 DDAVAN
+498 N
-504 WYTQGGKTY
+504 WYTQGGRTY
-513 TLTDDGRTMIEKK
+513 TLTDDGRTMIEKR
-526 DGNFLIYETYA
+526 DDDFLIYETYA

-561 QLDLGLPKGWTTQLQ
+561 QLDLGLPKDWTTQLQ
-576 VKYQARSGQYGYALD
+576 IKYQARSGQYGYSLD
-591 QFMLYAI
+591 QFMLYPI
-598 HKQYPEKDFWN
+598 DDQYLQKDFWN
-609 HVFNHTLSVLFS
+609 HVFHHTLSVLVS
-621 GTKKLDGM
+621 GTKKLEAM

-640 ADWERPIDESTER
+640 ADWARPINSER
-653 FDGLTTVFGSWQDPS
+653 FDGLHTDFGPWKEPA